1 MQKMT
6 NFFMVNISMRK
17 MILEEE
23 FLKSMIYEILKIFR
37 KITFHPEM
45 ILRHLFQKKNTGLSI
60 FNSLKQKKLIFKFFV
75 NRN

>member
-17 MILEEE
+17 MILEVE
-23 FLKSMIYEILKIFR
+23 FLKRMIYEILKIFR

-45 ILRHLFQKKNTGLSI
+45 ILRHLFLKSTGF
-60 FNSLKQKKLIFKFFV
+60 FNI
-75 NRN
+75 